1 MHASSESN
9 PEGAILQLY
18 FKYSRVC
25 FKSGPRSFGTQPAD
39 ILELFVVGDCMDVVM
54 RDTQLGGNVNSVTR
68 LSAMIMSLIVIQCDI
83 CF

>member
-39 ILELFVVGDCMDVVM
+39 ILELFVVDDCMDVVL
-54 RDTQLGGNVNSVTR
+54 RDTQLGDNVILRYSSVCHDH
-68 LSAMIMSLIVIQCDI
+68 VINRYTM
-83 CF
+83 